1 MLTGPPIHI
10 SRRFKDTAQRGH
22 PAALRAQ
29 GWRLRPELQFRRN
42 HGAFCQ
48 REEEE
53 KGETIPPSPSLSST
67 EPGLDSGTQPVSLLL
82 QMLIPLLSAPPPG
95 LCSCR
100 GVGAEPPS
108 PFSRDAPRGRAL
120 LSCPGRAGSAAGRQL
135 SSLRSAAAG
144 ARGSCWG
151 VTDTSMTHFPC
162 LFPLFPFS
170 NPRTSFLLQSAFR
183 PGNALPAGS
192 AQKLGFELPAVPQR
206 LQVGTWGSRH
216 AQHQTGRVRPRF

>member
-1 MLTGPPIHI
+1 MLTEPPTHI
-10 SRRFKDTAQRGH
+10 SQCFQDAAQRGR

-29 GWRLRPELQFRRN
+29 GWRLRPELQLRQN

-67 EPGLDSGTQPVSLLL
+67 EPGTHPGTRSVSLPLL
-82 QMLIPLLSAPPPG
+82 LIPLPSAPPPG

-120 LSCPGRAGSAAGRQL
+120 LSCPGRAGSRQAALVPSQRCGGGTGKL
-135 SSLRSAAAG
+135 L
-144 ARGSCWG
+144 GS
-151 VTDTSMTHFPC
+151 DRHEHDS
-162 LFPLFPFS
+162 FPLFIPPLPIQQPSHFFS
-170 NPRTSFLLQSAFR
+170 LAICI
-183 PGNALPAGS
+183 
-192 AQKLGFELPAVPQR
+192 
-206 LQVGTWGSRH
+206 
-216 AQHQTGRVRPRF
+216 QTGDRFACWLCTEPGL